1 MERLQYDA
9 LRKATGGV
17 RGARRETIREI
28 AAVEDV
34 DTFAE
39 SACGRFLARSMCDP
53 VRAGTPEEDG
63 FEGDPS
69 LGGVCWKGELKE
81 CDLGLKGCREA

>member
-9 LRKATGGV
+9 LWKCTVGV
-17 RGARRETIREI
+17 KGARRETVREI

-39 SACGRFLARSMCDP
+39 AACGRFLVQACHNSM
-53 VRAGTPEEDG
+53 A
-63 FEGDPS
+63 F
-69 LGGVCWKGELKE
+69 LHLIF
-81 CDLGLKGCREA
+81 LA